1 MNRIKDFFYDK
12 NDIFVALIILA
23 FAAFVIYIR
32 IDTIMAYPETLVE
45 ASDTAQTSASES
57 TTASAAAAS
66 PSGSSSEPAG
76 SLVSSTSLTISDT
89 SPAAVASQLESA
101 GYVSSADDFK
111 LLLKKHKLSDK
122 IQSGTFDIPDQAT
135 DRQIMVII
143 TGVILD

>member
-23 FAAFVIYIR
+23 IAAFVIYIR

-45 ASDTAQTSASES
+45 TSDSAQTAASES
-57 TTASAAAAS
+57 TAPSTSAAS
-66 PSGSSSEPAG
+66 PSDASLQTDASSVP
-76 SLVSSTSLTISDT
+76 STSLTISDT
-89 SPAAVASQLESA
+89 SSAAVASQLESA
-101 GYVSSADDFK
+101 GYVSSADDFE

-135 DRQIMVII
+135 DRQIMEII